1 MNNGE
6 NKLLGSLL
14 AQKVKRS
21 KTGRIRERFAEIE
34 EAQQQG
40 IRNIDIVNALND
52 EGFDL
57 TLKTFENILHR
68 IRKERAEKKDVS
80 HLLSN
85 KEKTYQKA
93 ITIEDKNR
101 KTKQDND
108 ILNAY
113 LPVCFNNA
121 KIAQQAIDNN
131 VSIETIKS
139 WNCANFVQVRN
150 TLGNYIRNKR

>member
-52 EGFDL
+52 EGF
-57 TLKTFENILHR
+57 
-68 IRKERAEKKDVS
+68 
-80 HLLSN
+80 
-85 KEKTYQKA
+85 
-93 ITIEDKNR
+93 
-101 KTKQDND
+101 
-108 ILNAY
+108 
-113 LPVCFNNA
+113 
-121 KIAQQAIDNN
+121 
-131 VSIETIKS
+131 
-139 WNCANFVQVRN
+139 
-150 TLGNYIRNKR
+150 

>member
-68 IRKERAEKKDVS
+68 IRKERAEKKDIS

-85 KEKTYQKA
+85 KEKTHQKA
-93 ITIEDKNR
+93 IIIEDKNR
-101 KTKQDND
+101 KTTQDND

-113 LPVCFNNA
+113 LAVCFNNA
-121 KIAQQAIDNN
+121 KI
-131 VSIETIKS
+131 
-139 WNCANFVQVRN
+139 
-150 TLGNYIRNKR
+150 

>member
-113 LPVCFNNA
+113 LPVCFNN
-121 KIAQQAIDNN
+121 
-131 VSIETIKS
+131 
-139 WNCANFVQVRN
+139 
-150 TLGNYIRNKR
+150 

>member
-68 IRKERAEKKDVS
+68 IRKERAEKKNVS

-108 ILNAY
+108 ILNA
-113 LPVCFNNA
+113 
-121 KIAQQAIDNN
+121 
-131 VSIETIKS
+131 
-139 WNCANFVQVRN
+139 
-150 TLGNYIRNKR
+150 

>member
-14 AQKVKRS
+14 SQKVKRS

-40 IRNIDIVNALND
+40 IRNIDIVNALNA

-80 HLLSN
+80 HILSN
-85 KEKTYQKA
+85 KDKMYQKS

-113 LPVCFNNA
+113 LAVCFNNV

-139 WNCANFVQVRN
+139 WNCAN
-150 TLGNYIRNKR
+150 

>member
-68 IRKERAEKKDVS
+68 IRKERAEKKDIS

-85 KEKTYQKA
+85 KEKTHQKA
-93 ITIEDKNR
+93 IIIEDKNR
-101 KTKQDND
+101 KTTQDND

-113 LPVCFNNA
+113 LAVCFNNA
-121 KIAQQAIDNN
+121 KIA
-131 VSIETIKS
+131 
-139 WNCANFVQVRN
+139 
-150 TLGNYIRNKR
+150 